1 MIIIDD
7 SKELDSLLQDIK
19 KQEVVLVVPILTDHQ
34 LHPSINKISCIYVYS
49 SNEVEF
55 IVPIHH
61 TEQITGFKEHLN
73 KLLNL
78 ESIFVHDKKVWLQ
91 MGGNNKVYDVK
102 SLWWYTYNEAY
113 DDNHYFTDAHHFYW
127 RRHTNLQHVNTII
140 PLMKHI
146 EMCQKI
152 RKYAWPMIVNQKSS
166 KIRSTESGYASYIR
180 FNMIYP
186 RIFAEIESNGMQVN
200 NSFKMK
206 ELITNGRVYSNYH
219 YHTTTGRPSNAFR
232 GFNFAAMNKQDG
244 TRDAFCS
251 RFENGALV
259 EFDFDAYHVRLI
271 ARLIGYELPKGSVH
285 TYFGKFYFGSDTLTS
300 EQYEQSKQITFRLL
314 YGHIEKEFLKI
325 PFFQEV
331 NNFVYSLW
339 KQWKTNGCI
348 QTPILKR
355 PICKDSL
362 SDMNQNKLFN
372 YYLQALE
379 TEFTANRLNQLSY
392 LLNGYKTCIVLYTYD
407 SVLFDVPIHNAKE
420 ILPKIKS
427 CLEGDDFPVKCKVG
441 NIYSKM
447 NDIKL

>member
-19 KQEVVLVVPILTDHQ
+19 QEEIVLVVPILTDHQ

-49 SNEVEF
+49 SNEIEF

-61 TEQITGFKEHLN
+61 TEQLTGFKEHLN
-73 KLLNL
+73 ELLQL
-78 ESIFVHDKKVWLQ
+78 ESIFVHDKKLWLQ
-91 MGGNNKVYDVK
+91 MGGNNQVYDVK

-127 RRHTNLQHVNTII
+127 RRHTNLQHVNTIV
-140 PLMKHI
+140 PLMKHV

-152 RKYAWPMIVNQKSS
+152 RKYAMPMIINS
-166 KIRSTESGYASYIR
+166 KLSDSYKR

-186 RIFAEIESNGMQVN
+186 KTFANIESNGMQIN
-200 NSFKMK
+200 NSFQIK
-206 ELITNGRVYSNYH
+206 ELITEGRVYSNYH

-251 RFENGALV
+251 RFKNGALV

-271 ARLIGYELPKGSVH
+271 ARLIGYELPNGSIH
-285 TYFGKFYFGSDTLTS
+285 TYFGKFYFGTDTLTQ

-339 KQWKTNGCI
+339 NTWKTKGCI
-348 QTPILKR
+348 ETPILKR
-355 PICKDSL
+355 PMCKDSL

-372 YYLQALE
+372 YYLQTLE
-379 TEFTANRLNQLSY
+379 TEFTTNRLNQLSS
-392 LLNGYKTCIVLYTYD
+392 LLEKYKTCIILYTYD
-407 SVLFDVPIHNAKE
+407 SVLFDVPIDEAKE
-420 ILPKIKS
+420 ILLQIKS

>member
-19 KQEVVLVVPILTDHQ
+19 KEEIVLVVPILTDHQ

-49 SNEVEF
+49 SNEHEF

-61 TEQITGFKEHLN
+61 TEQILGFKEHLN
-73 KLLNL
+73 ELLQL
-78 ESIFVHDKKVWLQ
+78 ESIFVHDKKLWLQ

-113 DDNHYFTDAHHFYW
+113 DDNHYYTSAHHFYW

-152 RKYAWPMIVNQKSS
+152 RKYAMPMIVNS
-166 KIRSTESGYASYIR
+166 KLSDSYKR
-180 FNMIYP
+180 FNTIYP
-186 RIFAEIESNGMQVN
+186 KIFADIESNGLQVS

-206 ELITNGRVYSNYH
+206 ELITDGRVYSNYH

-285 TYFGKFYFGSDTLTS
+285 TYFGKFYFGTDTLTQ

-325 PFFQEV
+325 PFFKEV
-331 NNFVYSLW
+331 NDFVYSLW
-339 KQWKTNGCI
+339 NKWKTNGCI

-355 PICKDSL
+355 PMCKDSL

-392 LLNGYKTCIVLYTYD
+392 LLKEYKTCIVLYTYD
-407 SVLFDVPIHNAKE
+407 SVLFDVPIQEAKQ

>member
-7 SKELDSLLQDIK
+7 PKELDSLLQDIK
-19 KQEVVLVVPILTDHQ
+19 KEEVVLVIPILTDHQ

-49 SNEVEF
+49 SNEIEF

-73 KLLNL
+73 ELLQL
-78 ESIFVHDKKVWLQ
+78 ESIFVHDKKLWLQ

-113 DDNHYFTDAHHFYW
+113 NENHYYTSAHNFYW

-140 PLMKHI
+140 PLMKHT

-152 RKYAWPMIVNQKSS
+152 RKYAMPMIINS
-166 KIRSTESGYASYIR
+166 KLSDSYKR

-186 RIFAEIESNGMQVN
+186 KIFADIESNGMQVN
-200 NSFKMK
+200 DSFKMK
-206 ELITNGRVYSNYH
+206 ELITDGRVYSNYH

-271 ARLIGYELPKGSVH
+271 AKLIEYELPNGSIH
-285 TYFGKFYFGSDTLTS
+285 TYFGKFYFGTDSLTP

-314 YGHIEKEFLKI
+314 LKI

-339 KQWKTNGCI
+339 KEWKTNGFI
-348 QTPILKR
+348 RSPILKR
-355 PICKDSL
+355 QLSKDSL

-372 YYLQALE
+372 YYLQSLE
-379 TEFTANRLNQLSY
+379 TEFTANRLFQLSA
-392 LLNGYKTCIVLYTYD
+392 LLEKYKTCIVLYTYD

-427 CLEGDDFPVKCKVG
+427 CLEQDNFPVKCKVG

>member
-1 MIIIDD
+1 MIIVDD
-7 SKELDSLLQDIK
+7 SKELDLLLQDIK
-19 KQEVVLVVPILTDHQ
+19 KEEVVLVVPILTDHQ
-34 LHPSINKISCIYVYS
+34 IHPSINKISCIYVYS
-49 SNEVEF
+49 SNDVEF

-73 KLLNL
+73 ELLEL
-78 ESIFVHDKKVWLQ
+78 ESIFVHDKKLWLQ

-113 DDNHYFTDAHHFYW
+113 DDNHYYTDAHHFYW

-140 PLMKHI
+140 PIMKHV

-152 RKYAWPMIVNQKSS
+152 RKYAMPMIVNS
-166 KIRSTESGYASYIR
+166 KLSNSYKK
-180 FNMIYP
+180 FNTYYP
-186 RIFAEIESNGMQVN
+186 KIFADIESNGMQVN
-200 NSFKMK
+200 NSFKIK

-251 RFENGALV
+251 RFDKGALV

-271 ARLIGYELPKGSVH
+271 AKLIGYKLPNGSIH
-285 TYFGKFYFGSDTLTS
+285 TYFGKFYFGSDSLTP
-300 EQYEQSKQITFRLL
+300 EQYDQSKQITFRLL
-314 YGHIEKEFLKI
+314 YGHIEQEFLKI
-325 PFFQEV
+325 PFFKEV

-339 KQWKTNGCI
+339 NTWKTKGCI
-348 QTPILKR
+348 ETPILKR
-355 PICKDSL
+355 PMCTDSV

-379 TEFTANRLNQLSY
+379 TEFTVDRLNQLSY
-392 LLNGYKTCIVLYTYD
+392 LLNNYDTSMILYTYD
-407 SVLFDVPIHNAKE
+407 SILFDVPIHEAKQ
-420 ILPKIKS
+420 ILPKLKS
-427 CLEGDDFPVKCKVG
+427 CLEGNNFPVKCKVG

>member
-7 SKELDSLLQDIK
+7 SSELDSLLQEIQK
-19 KQEVVLVVPILTDHQ
+19 EEVVLVVPILTDHQ
-34 LHPSINKISCIYVYS
+34 HHPSINKISCIYVYS
-49 SNEVEF
+49 SNEIEF

-73 KLLNL
+73 KLLEL
-78 ESIFVHDKKVWLQ
+78 ESIFVHDKKLWLQ
-91 MGGNNKVYDVK
+91 MGGNNTVFDVK

-113 DDNHYFTDAHHFYW
+113 DDNHYYTSAHNFYW
-127 RRHTNLQHVNTII
+127 RRHTNLQHVNTIV
-140 PLMKHI
+140 PLMKHV

-152 RKYAWPMIVNQKSS
+152 RKYAWPMIVNS
-166 KIRSTESGYASYIR
+166 KLTDSYKR
-180 FNMIYP
+180 FNMFYP
-186 RIFAEIESNGMQVN
+186 KIFAEIESNGMQVN
-200 NSFKMK
+200 DSFKMK

-244 TRDAFCS
+244 TRDALCS

-271 ARLIGYELPKGSVH
+271 ARLIGYELPPGSIH
-285 TYFGKFYFGSDTLTS
+285 TYFGKFYFGTETLTQ

-325 PFFQEV
+325 PFFQEI
-331 NNFVYSLW
+331 NDFVYSLW
-339 KQWKTNGCI
+339 SEWKKDGYI
-348 QTPILKR
+348 ETPLLKR
-355 PICKDSL
+355 RLYKDSL
-362 SDMNQNKLFN
+362 SNMNQNKLFN
-372 YYLQALE
+372 YFLQAFE

-392 LLNGYKTCIVLYTYD
+392 LLKGYKTCIILYTYD

-447 NDIKL
+447 SDIEL

>member
-1 MIIIDD
+1 MIIVDD

-19 KQEVVLVVPILTDHQ
+19 KEEVVLVVPILTDHQ
-34 LHPSINKISCIYVYS
+34 IHPSINKISCIYVYS
-49 SNEVEF
+49 SNEIEF

-73 KLLNL
+73 KLLEL
-78 ESIFVHDKKVWLQ
+78 ESIFVHDKKLWLQ

-113 DDNHYFTDAHHFYW
+113 DDNHYYTDAHTFYW

-140 PLMKHI
+140 PIMKHV

-152 RKYAWPMIVNQKSS
+152 QKYAMPMIINS
-166 KIRSTESGYASYIR
+166 KLSDSYKK
-180 FNMIYP
+180 FNTYYP
-186 RIFAEIESNGMQVN
+186 KIFADIESNGMQVN

-206 ELITNGRVYSNYH
+206 ELITDGRAYSNYH

-285 TYFGKFYFGSDTLTS
+285 TYFGKFYFGTDSLTP

-325 PFFQEV
+325 PFFEEV

-339 KQWKTNGCI
+339 NIWKTKGCI
-348 QTPILKR
+348 KTPILKR
-355 PICKDSL
+355 LMCKDSL

-372 YYLQALE
+372 YYLQSFE

-392 LLNGYKTCIVLYTYD
+392 LLNDYDTLMILYTYD
-407 SVLFDVPIHNAKE
+407 SILFDVPIHEAKQ
-420 ILPKIKS
+420 ILTKIKS
-427 CLEGDDFPVKCKVG
+427 CLEGNNFPVKCKVG

-447 NDIKL
+447 NDIAL

>member
-7 SKELDSLLQDIK
+7 PIELDSLLHDIEK
-19 KQEVVLVVPILTDHQ
+19 EEYVLVVPILSDHQ
-34 LHPSINKISCIYVYS
+34 LHPICNKISCIYVYT
-49 SNEVEF
+49 SNELEF
-55 IVPIHH
+55 VIPIHH
-61 TEQITGFKEHLN
+61 TEQITGFSEQLHRVF
-73 KLLNL
+73 NL
-78 ESIFVHDKKVWLQ
+78 ESIFVHDKKLWLQ
-91 MGGNNKVYDVK
+91 MGGNNNVYDVK
-102 SLWWYTYNEAY
+102 TLWWYTYGESY
-113 DDNHYFTDAHHFYW
+113 DENHYYTSAHNFYW

-140 PLMKHI
+140 PLMKHT

-152 RKYAWPMIVNQKSS
+152 RKYAMPMIVNSKLSKSYKQFNEYYP
-166 KIRSTESGYASYIR
+166 KIFS
-180 FNMIYP
+180 
-186 RIFAEIESNGMQVN
+186 EIESNGMQVN

-232 GFNFAAMNKQDG
+232 GFNYAAMNKEDG

-251 RFENGALV
+251 RFDKGALV

-271 ARLIGYELPKGSVH
+271 AQLIGYKLPAGSIH
-285 TYFGKFYFGSDTLTS
+285 TYFGKFYFGTDSLTQ

-325 PFFQEV
+325 PFFNQV

-339 KQWKTNGCI
+339 AEWKHNGYI
-348 QTPILKR
+348 KTPILKR
-355 PICKDSL
+355 VLSKDNL

-379 TEFTANRLNQLSY
+379 TEFTASRLNKLSV
-392 LLNGYKTCIVLYTYD
+392 LLKNYKTCIILYTYD
-407 SVLFDVPIHNAKE
+407 SVLFDVPIHEAKE
-420 ILPKIKS
+420 ILPQIKTY
-427 CLEGDDFPVKCKVG
+427 LEGDNFPVKCKVG

>member
-1 MIIIDD
+1 MIIDD
-7 SKELDSLLQDIK
+7 IDELTILFENIKSETTLL
-19 KQEVVLVVPILTDHQ
+19 VPVLADHYD
-34 LHPSINKISCIYVYS
+34 HPSVNNISCIYVYV
-49 SNEVEF
+49 NGITEC

-61 TEQITGFKEHLN
+61 TEQILGFKEHLQQF
-73 KLLNL
+73 LEL
-78 ESIFVHDKKVWLQ
+78 ESIFVHDKKLWLQ
-91 MGGNNKVYDVK
+91 MGGNNTVYDVK
-102 SLWWYTYNEAY
+102 TLWWYTYGESY
-113 DDNHYFTDAHHFYW
+113 DENHYYTSAHNFYW

-140 PLMKHI
+140 PLMKHV

-152 RKYAWPMIVNQKSS
+152 RKYAWPMIVNQKLSE
-166 KIRSTESGYASYIR
+166 IRSTESGYASYIR

-186 RIFAEIESNGMQVN
+186 RIFAEIESNGIQVN
-200 NSFKMK
+200 DSFKMK
-206 ELITNGRVYSNYH
+206 ELITDGRVYSNYH

-244 TRDAFCS
+244 TRDALCS

-285 TYFGKFYFGSDTLTS
+285 TYFGKFYFGTDSLTQ

-325 PFFQEV
+325 PFFKQV
-331 NNFVYSLW
+331 NDFVCSLW
-339 KQWKTNGCI
+339 NTWKQSGYI

-355 PICKDSL
+355 HLSKDSL

-379 TEFTANRLNQLSY
+379 TEFTATRLNQLSH
-392 LLNGYKTCIVLYTYD
+392 LLKEYKTCITLYTYD
-407 SVLFDVPIHNAKE
+407 SVLFDVPIQEAKH

-427 CLEGDDFPVKCKVG
+427 VLEGNDFPVKCKVG

-447 NDIKL
+447 SDIKL

>member
-7 SKELDSLLQDIK
+7 PKELDSLLQDIK
-19 KQEVVLVVPILTDHQ
+19 KEEVVLVVPILTDHQ

-49 SNEVEF
+49 SNEIEF

-78 ESIFVHDKKVWLQ
+78 ESIFVHDKKLWLQ

-127 RRHTNLQHVNTII
+127 RRHTNLQHVNTIV
-140 PLMKHI
+140 PLMKHV

-152 RKYAWPMIVNQKSS
+152 RKYAMPMIINS
-166 KIRSTESGYASYIR
+166 KLSDSYKR
-180 FNMIYP
+180 FNTIYP
-186 RIFAEIESNGMQVN
+186 KIFADIESNGMQIN
-200 NSFKMK
+200 DSFKMK
-206 ELITNGRVYSNYH
+206 ELITDGRVYSNYH

-271 ARLIGYELPKGSVH
+271 ARLIGYKLPKGSVH
-285 TYFGKFYFGSDTLTS
+285 TYFGKFYFGTDTLTQ

-325 PFFQEV
+325 PFFKEV
-331 NNFVYSLW
+331 NDFVYSLW
-339 KQWKTNGCI
+339 NKWKTNGCI

-355 PICKDSL
+355 PMCKDSL
-362 SDMNQNKLFN
+362 FDMNQNKLFN

-379 TEFTANRLNQLSY
+379 TEFTANRLNELSY
-392 LLNGYKTCIVLYTYD
+392 LLKKYKTCIVLYTYD
-407 SVLFDVPIHNAKE
+407 SVLFDVPIQEAKQ

-427 CLEGDDFPVKCKVG
+427 CLEGIDFPVKCKVG

>member
-7 SKELDSLLQDIK
+7 PKELDSLLQDIK
-19 KQEVVLVVPILTDHQ
+19 KEEVVLVIPILTDHQ
-34 LHPSINKISCIYVYS
+34 LHPSVNKISCIYVYS
-49 SNEVEF
+49 SNKIEL

-73 KLLNL
+73 QLLQL
-78 ESIFVHDKKVWLQ
+78 ESIFVHDKKLWLQ

-113 DDNHYFTDAHHFYW
+113 DDNHYFTDAHRFYW
-127 RRHTNLQHVNTII
+127 RRHTNLQHVNTIV
-140 PLMKHI
+140 PLMKHT

-152 RKYAWPMIVNQKSS
+152 RKYAMPMIINS
-166 KIRSTESGYASYIR
+166 KLSDSYKR

-186 RIFAEIESNGMQVN
+186 KIFADIESNGMQIN
-200 NSFKMK
+200 DSFKLK

-285 TYFGKFYFGSDTLTS
+285 TYFGKFYFGTDTLTQ

-325 PFFQEV
+325 PFFKQV
-331 NNFVYSLW
+331 NDFVYSLW
-339 KQWKTNGCI
+339 NEWKTKGCI
-348 QTPILKR
+348 YTPILKR
-355 PICKDSL
+355 PLCKDGL

-379 TEFTANRLNQLSY
+379 TEFTANRLNQLLY
-392 LLNGYKTCIVLYTYD
+392 LLKEYKTCIVLYTYD
-407 SVLFDVPIHNAKE
+407 SVLFDVPIHEAKE
-420 ILPKIKS
+420 ILSKIKS
-427 CLEGDDFPVKCKVG
+427 CLEGNDFPVKCKVG

>member
-7 SKELDSLLQDIK
+7 SNELDSLLQKIETNDSILL
-19 KQEVVLVVPILTDHQ
+19 VPVLSDHQ

-49 SNEVEF
+49 SSEIEF

-61 TEQITGFKEHLN
+61 TEQITGFSEHLH

-78 ESIFVHDKKVWLQ
+78 ESIFVHDKKLWVQ
-91 MGGNNKVYDVK
+91 MGGNSNVYDVK
-102 SLWWYTYNEAY
+102 TLWWYTYNEAY
-113 DDNHYFTDAHHFYW
+113 DDNHYFTSAHTFYW
-127 RRHTNLQHVNTII
+127 RRHTNLHHVNTII
-140 PLMKHI
+140 PLMKHGD
-146 EMCQKI
+146 MCQKI
-152 RKYAWPMIVNQKSS
+152 RKYAMPMIVNS
-166 KIRSTESGYASYIR
+166 KLTDSYKR
-180 FNMIYP
+180 FNMFYP
-186 RIFAEIESNGMQVN
+186 KIFAEIESNGMQVN
-200 NSFKMK
+200 DSFKMK
-206 ELITNGRVYSNYH
+206 ELITDGRVYSNYH

-251 RFENGALV
+251 RFDNGALV

-271 ARLIGYELPKGSVH
+271 ARLIGYELPKDSIH
-285 TYFGKFYFGSDTLTS
+285 TYFGKFYFGSDSLTT

-325 PFFQEV
+325 PFFNQV
-331 NNFVYSLW
+331 NDFVYSLW
-339 KQWKTNGCI
+339 SKWKTNGYI
-348 QTPILKR
+348 KTPILKR
-355 PICKDSL
+355 QLSKDSL

-379 TEFTANRLNQLSY
+379 TEFTANRLYEIQQL
-392 LLNGYKTCIVLYTYD
+392 LEKTKTCLILYTYD
-407 SVLFDVPIHNAKE
+407 SLLFDIPVTEAKI
-420 ILPKIKS
+420 ILPKIKQV
-427 CLEGDDFPVKCKVG
+427 LETGKFPVKCKVG

>member
-7 SKELDSLLQDIK
+7 PKELDSLLQDIK
-19 KQEVVLVVPILTDHQ
+19 KEEVVLVIPILTDHQ

-49 SNEVEF
+49 SNEIEF

-73 KLLNL
+73 ELLQL
-78 ESIFVHDKKVWLQ
+78 ESIFVHDKKLWLQ

-113 DDNHYFTDAHHFYW
+113 NENHYYTSAHNFYW

-152 RKYAWPMIVNQKSS
+152 RKYAWPMIINT
-166 KIRSTESGYASYIR
+166 ILEYSYIR
-180 FNMIYP
+180 FNMFYP
-186 RIFAEIESNGMQVN
+186 KIFADIESNGMQVN
-200 NSFKMK
+200 NSFQTK

-271 ARLIGYELPKGSVH
+271 AKLIEYELPNGSIH
-285 TYFGKFYFGSDTLTS
+285 TYFGKFYFGTDSLTP

-339 KQWKTNGCI
+339 KEWKTNGFI
-348 QTPILKR
+348 RSPILKR
-355 PICKDSL
+355 QLSKDSL

-392 LLNGYKTCIVLYTYD
+392 LLQGYKTCIVLYTYD

-427 CLEGDDFPVKCKVG
+427 CLEGNDFPVKCKVG

>member
-1 MIIIDD
+1 
-7 SKELDSLLQDIK
+7 
-19 KQEVVLVVPILTDHQ
+19 
-34 LHPSINKISCIYVYS
+34 
-49 SNEVEF
+49 
-55 IVPIHH
+55 
-61 TEQITGFKEHLN
+61 
-73 KLLNL
+73 
-78 ESIFVHDKKVWLQ
+78 
-91 MGGNNKVYDVK
+91 
-102 SLWWYTYNEAY
+102 
-113 DDNHYFTDAHHFYW
+113 
-127 RRHTNLQHVNTII
+127 
-140 PLMKHI
+140 MKHV

-152 RKYAWPMIVNQKSS
+152 RKYAMPMIINS
-166 KIRSTESGYASYIR
+166 KLSDSYKR
-180 FNMIYP
+180 FNTIYP
-186 RIFAEIESNGMQVN
+186 KIFADIESNGMQIN
-200 NSFKMK
+200 DSFKMK
-206 ELITNGRVYSNYH
+206 ELITDGRVYSNYH

-285 TYFGKFYFGSDTLTS
+285 TYFGKFYFGTDTLTQ

-339 KQWKTNGCI
+339 NKWKTNGCI

-355 PICKDSL
+355 PMCKDSL

-379 TEFTANRLNQLSY
+379 TEFTANRLNHLSY
-392 LLNGYKTCIVLYTYD
+392 LLKEYKTCIVLYTYD
-407 SVLFDVPIHNAKE
+407 SVLFDVPIHEAKQ
-420 ILPKIKS
+420 IMPQIKS

>member
-1 MIIIDD
+1 MIIIND

-19 KQEVVLVVPILTDHQ
+19 NESHVLVVPILADHQ

-49 SNEVEF
+49 SNEIEF

-61 TEQITGFKEHLN
+61 TEQLTGFKEHLN
-73 KLLNL
+73 KLLDL
-78 ESIFVHDKKVWLQ
+78 ESIFVHDKKLWLQ
-91 MGGNNKVYDVK
+91 MGGNNNVYDVK
-102 SLWWYTYNEAY
+102 TLWWYTYGEAY
-113 DDNHYFTDAHHFYW
+113 DENHYYTPAHHFYW
-127 RRHTNLQHVNTII
+127 RRHTNLQHVNTIVPI
-140 PLMKHI
+140 MKHI

-152 RKYAWPMIVNQKSS
+152 QKYAMPMNINS
-166 KIRSTESGYASYIR
+166 KLSDSYKK
-180 FNMIYP
+180 FNNYYP
-186 RIFAEIESNGMQVN
+186 KIFSKIESNGMQIT

-206 ELITNGRVYSNYH
+206 ELIKDGRVYSQYH

-285 TYFGKFYFGSDTLTS
+285 TYFGKFYFGTDSLTQ

-325 PFFQEV
+325 PFFKEV
-331 NNFVYSLW
+331 NDFVYSLW
-339 KQWKTNGCI
+339 NKWKTNGCI
-348 QTPILKR
+348 ETPILKR
-355 PICKDSL
+355 PMCKDTL
-362 SDMNQNKLFN
+362 IDMNQNKLFN
-372 YYLQALE
+372 YYLQSLE
-379 TEFTANRLNQLSY
+379 TEFTANRLFQLSI
-392 LLNGYKTCIVLYTYD
+392 LLQKYKTCIILYTYD
-407 SVLFDVPIHNAKE
+407 SVLFDVPIHEAKQ
-420 ILPKIKS
+420 ILPKLKS

-447 NDIKL
+447 NDFKL

>member
-19 KQEVVLVVPILTDHQ
+19 NETHVLVVPILADHQ

-49 SNEVEF
+49 SNEIEF

-61 TEQITGFKEHLN
+61 TEQLTGFKEHLN
-73 KLLNL
+73 KLLDL
-78 ESIFVHDKKVWLQ
+78 ESIFVHDKKLWLQ
-91 MGGNNKVYDVK
+91 MGGNNNVYDVK
-102 SLWWYTYNEAY
+102 TLWWYTYGEAY
-113 DDNHYFTDAHHFYW
+113 DENHYYTSAHHFYW

-140 PLMKHI
+140 PLMKHA

-152 RKYAWPMIVNQKSS
+152 RKYAMPMIINS
-166 KIRSTESGYASYIR
+166 KLSDSYKK
-180 FNMIYP
+180 FNNYYP
-186 RIFAEIESNGMQVN
+186 KIFSEIESNGMQTT

-206 ELITNGRVYSNYH
+206 ELIKDGRVYSQYH

-244 TRDAFCS
+244 TRDALCS

-271 ARLIGYELPKGSVH
+271 AQLIGYKLPTGSIH
-285 TYFGKFYFGSDTLTS
+285 TYFGKFYFGTDKLTS
-300 EQYEQSKQITFRLL
+300 DQYEQSKQITFRLL

-325 PFFQEV
+325 PFFKQV
-331 NNFVYSLW
+331 NNFVHSLW
-339 KQWKTNGCI
+339 SEWKSNGYI
-348 QTPILKR
+348 KTPILKR
-355 PICKDSL
+355 VLSKDNL

-372 YYLQALE
+372 YYLQSLE
-379 TEFTANRLNQLSY
+379 TEFTASRLNFLSN
-392 LLNGYKTCIVLYTYD
+392 LLKKYKTCIILYTYD
-407 SVLFDVPIHNAKE
+407 SVLFDVPIYEAKE
-420 ILPKIKS
+420 ILIKIKS
-427 CLEGDDFPVKCKVG
+427 CLEGNDFPVKCKVG

>member
-7 SKELDSLLQDIK
+7 SAELDSLLQEIK
-19 KQEVVLVVPILTDHQ
+19 KEEVVLVVPILTDHQ

-49 SNEVEF
+49 SNEIEF

-73 KLLNL
+73 KLLEL
-78 ESIFVHDKKVWLQ
+78 ESIFVHDKKLWLQ
-91 MGGNNKVYDVK
+91 MGGNNTVFDVK

-113 DDNHYFTDAHHFYW
+113 DDNHYYTSAHNFYW
-127 RRHTNLQHVNTII
+127 RRHTNLQHVNTIV
-140 PLMKHI
+140 PLMKHV

-152 RKYAWPMIVNQKSS
+152 RKYAWPMIVNQKLSE
-166 KIRSTESGYASYIR
+166 IRSTESGYASYIR

-186 RIFAEIESNGMQVN
+186 RIFAEIESNGIQVN
-200 NSFKMK
+200 DSFKMK
-206 ELITNGRVYSNYH
+206 ELITDGRVYSNYH

-244 TRDAFCS
+244 TRDALCS

-271 ARLIGYELPKGSVH
+271 ARLIGYELPQGSIH
-285 TYFGKFYFGSDTLTS
+285 TYFGKFYFGTETLTS

-325 PFFQEV
+325 PFFQEI
-331 NNFVYSLW
+331 NDFVYSLW
-339 KQWKTNGCI
+339 SEWKKDGYI
-348 QTPILKR
+348 ETPLLKR
-355 PICKDSL
+355 RLYKDSL
-362 SDMNQNKLFN
+362 SNMNQNKLFN
-372 YYLQALE
+372 YFLQAFE

-392 LLNGYKTCIVLYTYD
+392 LLKGYKTCIILYTYD

-447 NDIKL
+447 SDIEL

>member
-1 MIIIDD
+1 MIIVDD

-19 KQEVVLVVPILTDHQ
+19 KEEVVLVVPILTDHQ

-49 SNEVEF
+49 SNEIEF

-61 TEQITGFKEHLN
+61 TEQITGFKERLN
-73 KLLNL
+73 ELLQL
-78 ESIFVHDKKVWLQ
+78 ESIFVHDKKLWLQ

-127 RRHTNLQHVNTII
+127 RRHTNLQHVNTIV
-140 PLMKHI
+140 PLMKHV

-152 RKYAWPMIVNQKSS
+152 RKYAMPMIINS
-166 KIRSTESGYASYIR
+166 KLSDSYKR
-180 FNMIYP
+180 FNMIYLK
-186 RIFAEIESNGMQVN
+186 IFAGIESNGMQVN
-200 NSFKMK
+200 DSFKMR
-206 ELITNGRVYSNYH
+206 ELITDGRVYSNYH

-271 ARLIGYELPKGSVH
+271 ARLIGYELPQGSVH
-285 TYFGKFYFGSDTLTS
+285 TYFGKFYFGTDTLTQ

-331 NNFVYSLW
+331 NDFVYSLW
-339 KQWKTNGCI
+339 NKWKTNGCI
-348 QTPILKR
+348 ETPILKR
-355 PICKDSL
+355 PMCKDSL

-372 YYLQALE
+372 YYLQSLE

-392 LLNGYKTCIVLYTYD
+392 LLKEYKTCIVLYTYD
-407 SVLFDVPIHNAKE
+407 SVLFDVPIQEAKE
-420 ILPKIKS
+420 ILLKIKS
-427 CLEGDDFPVKCKVG
+427 CLEGGDFPVKCKVG

>member
-7 SKELDSLLQDIK
+7 SEELESLIQDIK
-19 KQEVVLVVPILTDHQ
+19 KEEFVLVVPILTDHQ
-34 LHPSINKISCIYVYS
+34 IHPSINKISCIYVYS
-49 SNEVEF
+49 SNEIEF

-61 TEQITGFKEHLN
+61 TEQITSFTEHLHQV
-73 KLLNL
+73 LDL
-78 ESIFVHDKKVWLQ
+78 ESIFVHDKKLWLQ
-91 MGGNNKVYDVK
+91 MGGNNNVYDVK
-102 SLWWYTYNEAY
+102 TLWWYTYGEAY
-113 DDNHYFTDAHHFYW
+113 NDNHYFTNAHNFYW

-140 PLMKHI
+140 PLMKHA

-152 RKYAWPMIVNQKSS
+152 RKYAMPMIINSKLSKSYKQFNKHYP
-166 KIRSTESGYASYIR
+166 KIFS
-180 FNMIYP
+180 
-186 RIFAEIESNGMQVN
+186 EIESNGMQVD

-206 ELITNGRVYSNYH
+206 ELINNGRVYSNYH

-271 ARLIGYELPKGSVH
+271 AQLIGYKLPIGSIH
-285 TYFGKFYFGSDTLTS
+285 TYFGKFYFGTDSLTS
-300 EQYEQSKQITFRLL
+300 DQYEQSKQITFRLL

-325 PFFQEV
+325 PFFNEV
-331 NNFVYSLW
+331 NNFVHSLW
-339 KQWKTNGCI
+339 QQWKSNGYI

-355 PICKDSL
+355 SLSSENL

-372 YYLQALE
+372 YYLQSLE
-379 TEFTANRLNQLSY
+379 TEFTASRLNQLSN
-392 LLNGYKTCIVLYTYD
+392 LLKKYKTCIILYTYD
-407 SVLFDVPIHNAKE
+407 SVLFDVPIDEAKE
-420 ILPKIKS
+420 ILTKIKS
-427 CLEGDDFPVKCKVG
+427 CLEGDNFPVKCKVG

-447 NDIKL
+447 NDFKL